1 MAIDLTLVTAQ
12 QEAYHYL
19 RDRILSGEL
28 SGNTRLNPAEVAEL
42 LGISRMP
49 VREALRQLH
58 SEGLVTM
65 RPNRAAFVSSLT
77 AREVEELFEIRG
89 ALEVLAVRT
98 AVQAMT
104 PDVKGELVAL
114 KDRMDRA
121 RHDPAEWLKRH
132 DDFHQ
137 AICTLG
143 NRTRLPQE
151 IGRIRLAIRPYLLM
165 YVKVFNTVEMPGLEH
180 GSLLD
185 VLASG
190 DVKCAEEAMREHVA
204 NPARGLIK
212 FLQERDAEAALKSG
226 PLGRKHG
233 ASKSEEGTPL
243 ASVASAS
250 MMRVAGK

>member
-1 MAIDLTLVTAQ
+1 MAIDLSLVTAQ

-28 SGNTRLNPAEVAEL
+28 SGNTRVNPAEIAEL

-58 SEGLVTM
+58 SEGLVIM

-98 AVQAMT
+98 AMKAMT
-104 PDVKGELVAL
+104 PDSMAELIAL

-121 RHDPAEWLKRH
+121 RSDPAEWLKRH

-137 AICTLG
+137 AICALG

-165 YVKVFNTVEMPGLEH
+165 YMKVFNTVEMPGLEH

-185 VLASG
+185 VLASS
-190 DVKCAEEAMREHVA
+190 DVKRAEEAMREHVA
-204 NPARGLIK
+204 NPAIGLVK
-212 FLQERDAEAALKSG
+212 FLQERDAEAVRKDGG
-226 PLGRKHG
+226 PAHKPAAARR
-233 ASKSEEGTPL
+233 ADEDMPL
-243 ASVASAS
+243 ESVT
-250 MMRVAGK
+250 G

>member
-12 QEAYHYL
+12 QQAYHYL
-19 RDRILSGEL
+19 RDLILSGEL
-28 SGNTRLNPAEVAEL
+28 SGNTRVNPAEIAEL

-65 RPNRAAFVSSLT
+65 RPNRGAFVSSLS

-98 AVQAMT
+98 AIQAMT
-104 PDVKGELVAL
+104 MDSMAELVAL
-114 KDRMDRA
+114 KDRMDRG

-137 AICTLG
+137 ALCTLG

-165 YVKVFNTVEMPGLEH
+165 YMKVFNTVEMPGLEH
-180 GSLLD
+180 GSLLE
-185 VLASG
+185 VIAAG
-190 DVKCAEEAMREHVA
+190 DVKQAEEVMQEHVA
-204 NPARGLIK
+204 NPARGLIR
-212 FLQERDAEAALKSG
+212 FLQDRDA
-226 PLGRKHG
+226 
-233 ASKSEEGTPL
+233 
-243 ASVASAS
+243 VATRAGNPA
-250 MMRVAGK
+250 AGKHADARRSDQNAA